1 MTNNTIQVQD
11 QIQATDTE
19 SLFPKIS
26 IASDAEIVDYL
37 RHSSKFAEIAAL
49 AEEEALIVKLCQHFG
64 VEVSETEWQEEGDV
78 FRLQHKLLGVKET
91 TDWLEQQRITLEDW
105 SEGIKLKL
113 LTKKLKEYLFG
124 ANVDLHYI
132 ANRDQYQQVA
142 LSQILVLDLET
153 ATTIK
158 KSLLADPTSFCALAL
173 EHSQGKQS
181 HAHGGFLGVLY
192 VSQLAPEIGQA
203 IAEGMAKPIAEC
215 TQRGIAKMPQGAI
228 IGPVQTKLGYHLLR
242 VEKWF
247 PSVMSESVREEIFN
261 TLWRLWLRE
270 QHS

>member
-1 MTNNTIQVQD
+1 MTNNTIQIQD
-11 QIQATDTE
+11 QIQETDTE

-26 IASDAEIVDYL
+26 TASDAEIVDYL
-37 RHSSKFAEIAAL
+37 RHSAKFAEIAAS

-64 VEVSETEWQEEGDV
+64 VEVNESEWQEEGDV
-78 FRLQHKLLGVKET
+78 FRLKHKLLGVKET

-105 SEGIKLKL
+105 SEGIKLRL

-158 KSLLADPTSFCALAL
+158 QSLLADPTSFCALAL

-181 HAHGGFLGVLY
+181 HTHGGFLGVLY

-203 IAEGMAKPIAEC
+203 IAQSGGHPIFK
-215 TQRGIAKMPQGAI
+215 TPPGKI

-261 TLWRLWLRE
+261 TLWQLWLRE
-270 QHS
+270 QQK

>member
-1 MTNNTIQVQD
+1 MTNNTIQIQD
-11 QIQATDTE
+11 QIQETDTE
-19 SLFPKIS
+19 LLFPKIS
-26 IASDAEIVDYL
+26 TANDAEIVDYL
-37 RHSSKFAEIAAL
+37 RHSAKFAEIAAS

-64 VEVSETEWQEEGDV
+64 VELNETEWQEEGDV
-78 FRLQHKLLGVKET
+78 FRLKHKLLGVKET

-105 SEGIKLKL
+105 SEGIKLRL

-142 LSQILVLDLET
+142 LSQILVLDRET

-158 KSLLADPTSFCALAL
+158 GSLLADPTSFCALAL

-181 HAHGGFLGVLY
+181 HTNGGFLGVLY

-203 IAEGMAKPIAEC
+203 IA
-215 TQRGIAKMPQGAI
+215 KMPPGAI

-261 TLWRLWLRE
+261 TLWQLWLRE
-270 QHS
+270 QHN

>member
-1 MTNNTIQVQD
+1 MTNNTIQIQD
-11 QIQATDTE
+11 QIQATNAE

-26 IASDAEIVDYL
+26 TANDAEIVNYL
-37 RHSSKFAEIAAL
+37 RRSCKFAEIATL
-49 AEEEALIVKLCQHFG
+49 AEEAALIVKLCQHFG
-64 VEVSETEWQEEGDV
+64 VEVNETEWQEEGDV
-78 FRLQHKLLGVKET
+78 FRLQHKLFGVEET
-91 TDWLEQQRITLEDW
+91 TNWLEQQRITLEDW

-142 LSQILVLDLET
+142 LSQILVLDRET
-153 ATTIK
+153 AT
-158 KSLLADPTSFCALAL
+158 SLRDALLAEPTSFCALAL

-181 HAHGGFLGVLY
+181 HTNAGFLGVLY

-203 IAEGMAKPIAEC
+203 IA
-215 TQRGIAKMPQGAI
+215 QRGQGQIAKTPPGGI
-228 IGPVQTKLGYHLLR
+228 IGPIETKLGYHLLR

-261 TLWRLWLRE
+261 TLWQLWLRE
-270 QHS
+270 QHN

>member
-11 QIQATDTE
+11 KIQDRIQETDTG

-26 IASDAEIVDYL
+26 TASDAEIVAYL
-37 RHSSKFAEIAAL
+37 RHSSKFAEIAAA
-49 AEEEALIVKLCQHFG
+49 AEESALIVKLCQHFG
-64 VEVSETEWQEEGDV
+64 IEVSETEWQEEGDV
-78 FRLQHKLLGVKET
+78 FRLKHKLLGVKET

-105 SEGIKLKL
+105 SEGIKLRL
-113 LTKKLKEYLFG
+113 LTKKLKEHLFG

-142 LSQILVLDLET
+142 LSQILVLDRET

-158 KSLLADPTSFCALAL
+158 RSLLADPTSFCALAL

-181 HAHGGFLGVLY
+181 HTNGGFLGVLY

-203 IAEGMAKPIAEC
+203 ITKGMAKPIA
-215 TQRGIAKMPQGAI
+215 KMPSGEI

-247 PSVMSESVREEIFN
+247 PSVMSESVREEILHI
-261 TLWRLWLRE
+261 LWQLWLRE
-270 QHS
+270 EHS

>member
-1 MTNNTIQVQD
+1 MTNNTIQIQD
-11 QIQATDTE
+11 QIQETDTE
-19 SLFPKIS
+19 LLFPTIS
-26 IASDAEIVDYL
+26 TANDAEIVDYL

-64 VEVSETEWQEEGDV
+64 IEVNEAEWQAAGDA
-78 FRLQHKLLGVKET
+78 FRLQHKLLGVEKT
-91 TDWLEQQRITLEDW
+91 TKWLEQQRITLENW
-105 SEGIKLKL
+105 SEGIKRRL

-132 ANRDQYQQVA
+132 ANRDQYKRVA
-142 LSQILVLDLET
+142 LSQILVLDHES

-158 KSLLADPTSFCALAL
+158 RSLLEDQNSFCALAL

-181 HAHGGFLGVLY
+181 HTNGGFLGILY
-192 VSQLAPEIGQA
+192 LSQLAPEIAEA
-203 IAEGMAKPIAEC
+203 IANTATG
-215 TQRGIAKMPQGAI
+215 TI
-228 IGPVQTKLGYHLLR
+228 IGPIETKLGYHLLR

-247 PSVMSESVREEIFN
+247 PTEMSESVREEIFN

-270 QHS
+270 QQS

>member
-1 MTNNTIQVQD
+1 MTNTVKVQD
-11 QIQATDTE
+11 QVQETDTE
-19 SLFPKIS
+19 SLFPEIS
-26 IASDAEIVDYL
+26 TANDAEIVNYL
-37 RHSSKFAEIAAL
+37 RHSTKFAEIAAA
-49 AEEEALIVKLCQHFG
+49 AEEEALIIKLCQHFG
-64 VEVSETEWQEEGDV
+64 LEVSETEWQEEGDV
-78 FRLQHKLLGVKET
+78 FRFKHKLLGVKET

-105 SEGIKLKL
+105 SEGIRLKL
-113 LTKKLKEYLFG
+113 LTKKLKEHLFG

-158 KSLLADPTSFCALAL
+158 RSLLANPTSFCALAL

-181 HAHGGFLGVLY
+181 HTNGGFLGVLY

-203 IAEGMAKPIAEC
+203 ITEGMAKPIA
-215 TQRGIAKMPQGAI
+215 QHGRNPIANPTTETI

-247 PSVMSESVREEIFN
+247 PSVMSESVREEILN
-261 TLWRLWLRE
+261 ILWQLWLRNE
-270 QHS
+270 HS

>member
-11 QIQATDTE
+11 RIQETDTE

-26 IASDAEIVDYL
+26 TASDAEIVDYL
-37 RHSSKFAEIAAL
+37 RHSAKFAEVATS
-49 AEEEALIVKLCQHFG
+49 AEESALIVKLCQHFG
-64 VEVSETEWQEEGDV
+64 LEVSETEWQEEGDV
-78 FRLQHKLLGVKET
+78 FRLKHKLLGVKET

-105 SEGIKLKL
+105 SEGIRLKL
-113 LTKKLKEYLFG
+113 LTKKLKEHLFG
-124 ANVDLHYI
+124 ANIDLHYI

-142 LSQILVLDLET
+142 LSQILVLDRET

-158 KSLLADPTSFCALAL
+158 ESLLADPNSFCALAL

-181 HAHGGFLGVLY
+181 HTHGGFLGVLY

-203 IAEGMAKPIAEC
+203 IA
-215 TQRGIAKMPQGAI
+215 KMPPGEI

-261 TLWRLWLRE
+261 TLWQLWLRE
-270 QHS
+270 QQQPI

>member
-1 MTNNTIQVQD
+1 MTNNTVQVQD
-11 QIQATDTE
+11 KIQDRIQEADTE
-19 SLFPKIS
+19 LLFPKIS
-26 IASDAEIVDYL
+26 AANDAEIVNYL

-49 AEEEALIVKLCQHFG
+49 AEESALIVKLCRHFG
-64 VEVSETEWQEEGDV
+64 LEVSETEWQEEGDV
-78 FRLQHKLLGVKET
+78 FRLKHKLFGVEET
-91 TDWLEQQRITLEDW
+91 TKWLEQQRISLEDW
-105 SEGIKLKL
+105 SEGIRLKL
-113 LTKKLKEYLFG
+113 LTKKLKEHLFG

-132 ANRDQYQQVA
+132 ANREQYQQVA
-142 LSQILVLDLET
+142 LSQILVLDRET

-158 KSLLADPTSFCALAL
+158 QSLLADPTSFCALAL

-181 HAHGGFLGVLY
+181 HTHGGFLGVLY

-203 IAEGMAKPIAEC
+203 IANTATGE
-215 TQRGIAKMPQGAI
+215 I

-261 TLWRLWLRE
+261 TLWQLWLRE
-270 QHS
+270 QES

>member
-1 MTNNTIQVQD
+1 MTNNTIQIQD
-11 QIQATDTE
+11 QIQETDTE
-19 SLFPKIS
+19 LLFPTIS
-26 IASDAEIVDYL
+26 TANDAEIVDYL

-64 VEVSETEWQEEGDV
+64 IEVNEAEWQAAGDA
-78 FRLQHKLLGVKET
+78 FRLQHKLLGVEKT
-91 TDWLEQQRITLEDW
+91 TKWLEQQRITLENW
-105 SEGIKLKL
+105 SEGIKRRL

-132 ANRDQYQQVA
+132 ANRDQYKRVA
-142 LSQILVLDLET
+142 LSQILVLDHES

-158 KSLLADPTSFCALAL
+158 RSLLEDQTSFCALAL

-181 HAHGGFLGVLY
+181 HTNGGFLGILY
-192 VSQLAPEIGQA
+192 LSQLVPEIAEA
-203 IAEGMAKPIAEC
+203 IANTATG
-215 TQRGIAKMPQGAI
+215 TI
-228 IGPVQTKLGYHLLR
+228 IGPIKTKLGYHLLR

-247 PSVMSESVREEIFN
+247 PTEMSESVREEIFN

-270 QHS
+270 QQS

>member
-1 MTNNTIQVQD
+1 MTNNTIQIQD

-26 IASDAEIVDYL
+26 TASDVEIVDYL
-37 RHSSKFAEIAAL
+37 RHSAKFAEIAAS

-64 VEVSETEWQEEGDV
+64 IEVNETEWQEEGDV
-78 FRLQHKLLGVKET
+78 FRLKHKLLGVKET
-91 TDWLEQQRITLEDW
+91 TNWLEQQRITLEDW

-132 ANRDQYQQVA
+132 ASRDQYQQVA

-158 KSLLADPTSFCALAL
+158 QSLLADPTSFCALAL

-181 HAHGGFLGVLY
+181 HTHGGFLGVLY

-203 IAEGMAKPIAEC
+203 IAQRGQSPIAK
-215 TQRGIAKMPQGAI
+215 TPPGGI

-261 TLWRLWLRE
+261 TLWQLWLRE
-270 QHS
+270 QHK